1 EKQVATHQIS
11 LCLQHPQGHDNRLS
25 TPFNLTVSNKKT
37 CLMIITE
44 KELQTKRIAP
54 LFRAYFFP
62 TLFAMIAISLV
73 TIADGFFVGRGVG
86 ADGVAAVNIVW
97 APMMIFVGL
106 GLMLGIGCG
115 VTSTIALARGDKTTA
130 RRHVTQAITL
140 GLLIVVILATIML
153 ANPSATAKLLGASD
167 TLQDITIEYM
177 VYLIPGFVIDIFCL
191 IGQFVLRCDGRP
203 KTAMWS
209 TLLPGITNVVL
220 DWLLVFHLDMGIKGA
235 ALATSLSFV
244 VGSLIV
250 FFALIKPNSKLR
262 LLNIF
267 SKNTWVGATRN
278 ISRQCLI
285 GLSALLGELVMA
297 MTMFLGNIETMRLL
311 GDAGVGAFGVV
322 CYYLPFIFLM
332 GNAIAQSGQPILSF
346 NYGRRNTVR
355 VRETFHYMIKIAMV
369 CGLICAFAFFFLNTA
384 LTSLFIPADSPA
396 GTIAI
401 EAFPYYAACALPYI
415 FNIVAIGYFQSV
427 ERAKPS
433 IVFALM
439 RGTVFLVPSF
449 VLLPLWLGSTGV
461 WLALTVSELSTT
473 LFIVLFYMRKRG

>member
-1 EKQVATHQIS
+1 
-11 LCLQHPQGHDNRLS
+11 
-25 TPFNLTVSNKKT
+25 
-37 CLMIITE
+37 MIITE

-54 LFRAYFFP
+54 LFKAYFFP
-62 TLFAMIAISLV
+62 TLFSMISISLI

-97 APMMIFVGL
+97 APTMIFVGL

-115 VTSTIALARGDKTTA
+115 VTSTIALSQGNKMAARQ
-130 RRHVTQAITL
+130 HVTQAMTL
-140 GLLIVVILATIML
+140 GLMIVTILATIML
-153 ANPSATAKLLGASD
+153 VNPQKTVMLLGASD
-167 TLQDITIEYM
+167 TLKDITIEYM
-177 VYLIPGFVIDIFCL
+177 LYLIPGFVIDILCL
-191 IGQFVLRCDGRP
+191 IGQFALRCDGRP

-209 TLLPGITNVVL
+209 TLLPGLMNVAL
-220 DWLLVFHLDMGIKGA
+220 DWLFVFRLDMGIKGA
-235 ALATSLSFV
+235 ALAASLSFV
-244 VGSLIV
+244 VGALIV
-250 FFALIKPNSKLR
+250 VFALLNPKSKLR

-267 SKNTWVGATRN
+267 SKHAWVGVTRN

-297 MTMFLGNIETMRLL
+297 MTMFLGNISTMRLL

-322 CYYLPFIFLM
+322 CYYLPFIFLL

-355 VRETFHYMIKIAMV
+355 VRETFHYMVKTAIV

-384 LTSLFIPADSPA
+384 LTSFFIPANSPA
-396 GTIAI
+396 GIIAI

-415 FNIVAIGYFQSV
+415 FNIVATGYFQSI

-439 RGTVFLVPSF
+439 RGTVFLIPSF
-449 VLLPLWLGSTGV
+449 ILLPLWLGSTGV

-473 LFIVLFYMRKRG
+473 LFIVLFYTQRRIKRK